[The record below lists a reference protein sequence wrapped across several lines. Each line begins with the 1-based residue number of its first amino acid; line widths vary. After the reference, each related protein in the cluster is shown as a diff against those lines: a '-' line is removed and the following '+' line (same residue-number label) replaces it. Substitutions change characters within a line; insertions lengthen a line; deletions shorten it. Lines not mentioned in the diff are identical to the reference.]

1 MAGFSVV
8 LFNDRRRCEN
18 AKIIN
23 RDDGSVLFSS
33 QSSAGTALA
42 SITNND
48 FGQVHFINRSTA
60 GSATIYNNDSGV
72 LDFNNRSTAGD
83 ATIVNSSSFGMAF
96 LNQSTAGN
104 AFITT
109 RNNSVTIFF
118 DRSDGGTARFETE
131 AGSIVDFSG
140 SRGPD
145 NDRRINAGSIGGA
158 GTYYIGKNRTL
169 VTGGNNRSSEVSG
182 VIADVDPCGC
192 SPAGPGSLEKVGTGT
207 MILSGINT
215 YTGTT
220 GVFGGVLDRRGSIRV
235 VEPHHRACR
244 AALTGAGIVGNTTIA
259 MAVFSCPATARR
271 ARR

>member
-1 MAGFSVV
+1 MRASVV
-8 LFNDRRRCEN
+8 VVFNDRTTLEN

-23 RDDGSVLFSS
+23 NDGGFVFFNS

-48 FGQVHFINRSTA
+48 FGQVHFLDRSTA
-60 GSATIYNNDSGV
+60 GSATINNNDSGV

-83 ATIVNSSSFGMAF
+83 ATIINSSTFGMAF
-96 LNQSTAGN
+96 LDQSTAGN

-109 RNNSVTIFF
+109 KNNSFTFFF

-140 SRGPD
+140 SRGPN

-158 GTYYIGKNRTL
+158 GTYYIGNDNTL

-192 SPAGPGSLEKVGTGT
+192 CPAGPGSLEKVGTGT
-207 MILSGINT
+207 MILSGTNT

-220 GVFGGVLDRRGSIRV
+220 GVFGGVLNVDGSI
-235 VEPHHRACR
+235 ASSS
-244 AALTGAGIVGNTTIA
+244 LTTVNAK
-259 MAVFSCPATARR
+259 RR
-271 ARR
+271 